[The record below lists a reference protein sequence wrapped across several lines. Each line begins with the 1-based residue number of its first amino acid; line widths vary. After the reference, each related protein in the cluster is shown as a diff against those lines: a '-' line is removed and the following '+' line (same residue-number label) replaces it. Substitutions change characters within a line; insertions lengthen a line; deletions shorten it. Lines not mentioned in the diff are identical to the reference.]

1 MRILL
6 IKPYAP
12 LALSKFLMDF
22 FLHLEPLEL
31 EIVAGGVPPEDE
43 VTIMD
48 LSFEKD
54 PFEAFRK
61 KLLDMQPDIVGYT
74 GFSSQA
80 ALVRELTSFAKKQL
94 PSIVNVVGGIH
105 ATVIPSDYAADGID
119 IIVRGEGGT
128 AFREIVNRFKKGMPL
143 AFGDAVLSPRDPDF
157 AAKAAALPPKYPA
170 IEDIP
175 RPRRELVD
183 RSKYFIIW
191 SSSIEKKLKT
201 LFPRTATIRTSYGCP
216 FNCSFCVV
224 HHIMQ
229 GQYLQRTPEDVVDEI
244 SKLKEDHI
252 YFVDDENFINNDRM
266 TKIAN
271 LLIERG
277 IKKKYVSWARSD
289 TIVRHPEVFKLW
301 KEAGLSM
308 VYVGLEAMTGERL
321 AKLNKRT
328 TVENNK
334 KAVAILRELG
344 ITLHAS
350 FMLDPDFGE
359 EEFAALKREVR
370 NICPAEVTFTVFSPS
385 PGTELW
391 QKHKNDF
398 IKDPYVYYD
407 CMHTILPT
415 RLPIRRFYQHFASL
429 YGIVF
434 RANPLRI
441 NRVKAPF
448 RDIVTVIIRGF
459 KYVFALKNL
468 YREYEPKK

>member
-1 MRILL
+1 
-6 IKPYAP
+6 
-12 LALSKFLMDF
+12 MDF

-31 EIVAGGVPPEDE
+31 EIVAGSVPPEDE
-43 VTIMD
+43 VEIMD
-48 LSFEKD
+48 LSFEKE
-54 PFEAFRK
+54 PFDAFRI
-61 KLLDMQPDIVGYT
+61 KLLEMKPDIAGYT

-80 ALVRELTSFAKKQL
+80 ALVRELTAFAKKQL
-94 PSIVNVVGGIH
+94 PSVINVVGGIH
-105 ATVIPSDYAADGID
+105 ATVIPADYVTDSID

-128 AFREIVNRFKKGMPL
+128 AFREILNRFKNGKPL
-143 AFGDAVLSPRDPDF
+143 AFGDGVLSPRDPDF
-157 AAKAAALPPKYPA
+157 AAKAAGKPPKYPA

-175 RPRRELVD
+175 MPRRDLID
-183 RSKYFIIW
+183 RSKYFIVW
-191 SSSIEKKLKT
+191 TSNTEKKLKT
-201 LFPRTATIRTSYGCP
+201 IFPRTATIRTSYGCP
-216 FNCSFCVV
+216 FTCSFCVV
-224 HHIMQ
+224 HHIMN
-229 GQYLQRTPEDVVDEI
+229 GQYLQRSPEDVVDEI

-252 YFVDDENFINNDRM
+252 YFVDDENFINNNRM
-266 TKIAN
+266 TKIAE

-321 AKLNKRT
+321 EKLNKRT

-359 EEFAALKREVR
+359 EEFAALKKEVR
-370 NICPAEVTFTVFSPS
+370 DMCPAEITFTVFSPS

-415 RLPIRRFYQHFASL
+415 RLSIRRFYQHFSDL

-434 RANPLRI
+434 RANPLRLNKI
-441 NRVKAPF
+441 KFPLRELG
-448 RDIVTVIIRGF
+448 TVVYRGI
-459 KYVFALKNL
+459 KYVFALRKL
-468 YREYEPKK
+468 YLEYEPRK